1 MTHTLESVQDKLLKS
16 EKLSVVGVLAGRMAH
31 DIRNPLAIIMASLE
45 ILKLKYPDIEDAKF
59 NKINNAVNRI
69 THQIEDVLDFVKTSP
84 LLIEKTPLLD
94 LLKNILD
101 SQDLNDD
108 VTVVLPK
115 NDVIARCD
123 SQKMRIVFLNLLL
136 NAIDAVD
143 KRGEIKIRF
152 HDYKEMTKIE
162 FEDSGTRL
170 KTEDLERLFEP
181 LFTTKQ
187 KGTGLGLSSV
197 ENIIKEHGGTISV
210 TLLPTIFTIVLPKTL
225 N

>member
-1 MTHTLESVQDKLLKS
+1 MKS

-136 NAIDAVD
+136 NAIDAGVNVV
-143 KRGEIKIRF
+143 KL
-152 HDYKEMTKIE
+152 
-162 FEDSGTRL
+162 RL
-170 KTEDLERLFEP
+170 DFM
-181 LFTTKQ
+181 
-187 KGTGLGLSSV
+187 
-197 ENIIKEHGGTISV
+197 IIK
-210 TLLPTIFTIVLPKTL
+210 
-225 N
+225 NW